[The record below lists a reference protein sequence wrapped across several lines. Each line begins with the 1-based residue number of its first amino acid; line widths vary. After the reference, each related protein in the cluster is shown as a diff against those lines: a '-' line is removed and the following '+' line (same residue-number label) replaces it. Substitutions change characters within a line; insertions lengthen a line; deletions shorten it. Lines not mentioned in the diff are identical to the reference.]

1 MTAGSGKVR
10 ADRHHVEQIALD
22 EMVALAGGSAP
33 VRRAAMRALLQLPAA
48 ALARSLVALD
58 REMGRATLRRAAL
71 SILRRY
77 DVSARVEGP
86 GLRLSPLDQAIGP
99 LPARGPLLVI
109 ANHPGLFDALALF
122 AASGRDDLAVLA
134 ADRPLLRALPNV
146 QRRLLL
152 VGADGGDDLR
162 SAAALRAAVRHLDAG
177 GALLHFPAGRIEP
190 DPRLAPPGDD
200 VLLPWR
206 PGLGLL
212 VRVALRRRP
221 DLRVVPVLVSG
232 VTSRRARAL
241 AARLGRRQGL
251 TDAVIPLL
259 QLTFPGFGDV
269 DVRVTV
275 GDLVGAAA
283 LADDAEARLRAALE
297 AIARRVRATAA
308 IP

>member
-1 MTAGSGKVR
+1 M
-10 ADRHHVEQIALD
+10 
-22 EMVALAGGSAP
+22 
-33 VRRAAMRALLQLPAA
+33 
-48 ALARSLVALD
+48 
-58 REMGRATLRRAAL
+58 
-71 SILRRY
+71 
-77 DVSARVEGP
+77 
-86 GLRLSPLDQAIGP
+86 
-99 LPARGPLLVI
+99 
-109 ANHPGLFDALALF
+109 
-122 AASGRDDLAVLA
+122 
-134 ADRPLLRALPNV
+134 
-146 QRRLLL
+146 
-152 VGADGGDDLR
+152 
-162 SAAALRAAVRHLDAG
+162 
-177 GALLHFPAGRIEP
+177 
-190 DPRLAPPGDD
+190 
-200 VLLPWR
+200 LLPWR